1 MAIWLLIRVR
11 TFFPGFYLL
20 SETINKPLVV
30 LHKPVPHFNEK
41 LLMSVER
48 TLKRFRPDQPFERS
62 SWMIA
67 DDRNL
72 FWRASSSS
80 YACILCIYRAC
91 VLTLPQI
98 TSRARQQSTRT
109 FTPRTCG
116 SGSTTSRSASCPG
129 RTRSSSECKR
139 RDYGTHPDPLLPVLR
154 RRQAPH
160 HAADRGPRR
169 QPARPGV
176 AGEGASRDGA
186 CDDDGGCPVPFCAV
200 WDRH

>member
-62 SWMIA
+62 RWLIA

-72 FWRASSSS
+72 LWRASLPLLRL
-80 YACILCIYRAC
+80 YARVCEA
-91 VLTLPQI
+91 
-98 TSRARQQSTRT
+98 
-109 FTPRTCG
+109 
-116 SGSTTSRSASCPG
+116 
-129 RTRSSSECKR
+129 
-139 RDYGTHPDPLLPVLR
+139 HPDVCAR
-154 RRQAPH
+154 R
-160 HAADRGPRR
+160 
-169 QPARPGV
+169 
-176 AGEGASRDGA
+176 
-186 CDDDGGCPVPFCAV
+186 
-200 WDRH
+200 